1 MNICCKSPP
10 TWIIWSQVLN
20 SNLNH
25 ICQILLWH
33 HSEAA
38 AQPLRHHCSS
48 PGMHSCKKNT
58 KEIHRIYIWYVWD
71 VQNISVK
78 YCTQQG
84 CSSKS
89 KEQGL
94 SSSPFQ
100 ERKLSCPRAETGA
113 GLSLLSLAH
122 SSGIRNFQLR
132 KLQATPDLQILNLN
146 RPLKSSW
153 TQW

>member
-100 ERKLSCPRAETGA
+100 ERKLSCPRADRSWA
-113 GLSLLSLAH
+113 FLAFPCTFLRDQEFSGSH
-122 SSGIRNFQLR
+122 SQSSGSS
-132 KLQATPDLQILNLN
+132 KPHQICKFWILTGL
-146 RPLKSSW
+146 
-153 TQW
+153 